1 MSFATTGEI
10 HRLIGFKTITNDSGT
25 DITNTTLA
33 EAVEKG
39 DSRVILETGVA
50 SWTALDNV
58 YPSIV
63 QAACFFGVDYIFP
76 GYSDNQDQGT
86 NCYQK
91 ALDICYSISRS
102 STQSLVIAVRPH
114 RSYPLNQNAS
124 IYRSIPSTS
133 TDTLSGGV
141 DSTG

>member
-10 HRLIGFKTITNDSGT
+10 HRLIGYKTITNDAGT
-25 DITNTTLA
+25 DVTNTVLA

-63 QAACFFGVDYIFP
+63 QAANFFGVDYIFP

-86 NCYQK
+86 TMYQK

-102 STQSLVIAVRPH
+102 STQSLVIGVKAY
-114 RSYPLNQNAS
+114 RSYPLNPDAT
-124 IYRSIPSTS
+124 IYRSIPS
-133 TDTLSGGV
+133 SGS
-141 DSTG
+141 DSLAG

>member
-1 MSFATTGEI
+1 MAFAVTTEI
-10 HRLIGFKTITNDSGT
+10 HRLIGFKTITDENGNDVTS
-25 DITNTTLA
+25 TTLA
-33 EAVEKG
+33 AAVEKG

-86 NCYQK
+86 TMYQK

-102 STQSLVIAVRPH
+102 STQSLVIGVKAH
-114 RSYPLNQNAS
+114 RSFPLNQNAN
-124 IYRSIPSTS
+124 IYRSIPPTS

-141 DSTG
+141 NG

>member
-1 MSFATTGEI
+1 MAFAVTTEI
-10 HRLIGFKTITNDSGT
+10 HRLIGFKTITDENGNDVTS
-25 DITNTTLA
+25 TTLA
-33 EAVEKG
+33 AAVEKG

-86 NCYQK
+86 TMYQK

-102 STQSLVIAVRPH
+102 STQSLVIGVKAY
-114 RSYPLNQNAS
+114 RSYPLNPNAT
-124 IYRSIPSTS
+124 IYRSIPSS
-133 TDTLSGGV
+133 GSDTLAG
-141 DSTG
+141 